1 MRAISTFVVSM
12 WHRIDHDHK
21 ISLAKMA
28 FSYTIDTDNNHP
40 NNMLH
45 VGMQN
50 GRGKS

>member
-1 MRAISTFVVSM
+1 MCASSTFVVSV
-12 WHRIDHDHK
+12 WCGIDHDHK

-28 FSYTIDTDNNHP
+28 FSYTVNTDINHP

-45 VGMQN
+45 GGMQN